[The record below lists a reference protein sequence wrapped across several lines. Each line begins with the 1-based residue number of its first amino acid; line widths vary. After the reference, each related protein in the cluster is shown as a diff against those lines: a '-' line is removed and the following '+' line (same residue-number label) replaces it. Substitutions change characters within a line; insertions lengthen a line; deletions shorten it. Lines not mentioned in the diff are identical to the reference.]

1 MDLTLVNQTDQ
12 PDWENYLSLFEA
24 IIEAGKPFIPISDS
38 YECAVIFVTPSEIK
52 QINQQYRN
60 LDQATD
66 VISFALQEAEQT
78 EYETNILGD
87 IFINIAAVDKQAK
100 DYGHSQAR
108 EVGFLFLHGLL
119 HLLGYDHTNLA
130 DETKMFHLQD
140 EILKDILPR

>member
-24 IIEAGKPFIPISDS
+24 IIEAAKPFIPLSDS